1 MLFHVIA
8 AVASVAFTAQ
18 GILAQQQTVQ
28 DIVNNINEVFQIAEN
43 TRIALLA
50 TIRSTNQA
58 QTSAQVS

>member
-1 MLFHVIA
+1 MLLHVIA

-18 GILAQQQTVQ
+18 GTLAQQQTVQ
-28 DIVNNINEVFQIAEN
+28 DIVNNIDEVFQIAEN
-43 TRIALLA
+43 TRIALLV

>member
-43 TRIALLA
+43 TRISLLV